1 MKRRADRASL
11 RGGVMFDID
20 GVLVDVRSSYIDC
33 IRKTVNLYLQKI
45 MLVPAYAGAL
55 LSRDDVNAFKL
66 LGGLNNDWDTV
77 YAILLYLQAQVEKGP
92 RKWEILSLKKLRG
105 LLHLKKLANSVPK
118 PCGLAPFKKLIK
130 DQGLI
135 SYALAK
141 DMFQENYLGEKLFAK
156 DEKRPPLFS
165 RAKGLIH
172 LEKLFFKKPLLRKL
186 RAMHFDLGIVTGR
199 TRFEAEYVL
208 KRFGIRKFFKA
219 LITHDDVAAAEKKSG
234 RILRKPHPFP
244 VLACARKIG
253 PGGRPGP
260 IRPGQ
265 LGQAAIRGLVRQAR
279 TDGSGRHPRRDHIG
293 QRSFVYVGDL
303 PDDIRAANGSK
314 AKIKIV
320 SCGVLYG
327 QDNAR
332 EAEREFKKAH
342 ADLMIKR
349 PTDLLSAVRSER

>member
-1 MKRRADRASL
+1 MKRRATPAPL

-33 IRKTVNLYLQKI
+33 IRQTVDLYLQKI
-45 MLVPAYAGAL
+45 LLVPPYAGTL
-55 LSRDDVNAFKL
+55 LSRDDVNDFKL

-92 RKWEILSLKKLRG
+92 RKLEILSLKKLRG

-118 PCGLAPFKKLIK
+118 PCGPAPFKKLVKNPDI
-130 DQGLI
+130 I

-165 RAKGLIH
+165 RVKGLIH
-172 LEKLFFKKPLLRKL
+172 LEKLFFKKSLLREL
-186 RAMHFDLGIVTGR
+186 RAMGFDLGIVTGR

-208 KRFGIRKFFKA
+208 KRFGIRKFFKTI
-219 LITHDDVAAAEKKSG
+219 ITHDDVAAAEKKRG
-234 RILRKPHPFP
+234 EILRKPHPFP
-244 VLACARKIG
+244 VLACARK
-253 PGGRPGP
+253 
-260 IRPGQ
+260 
-265 LGQAAIRGLVRQAR
+265 
-279 TDGSGRHPRRDHIG
+279 IG

-314 AKIKIV
+314 IKIKIV

-327 QDNAR
+327 QDDAR
-332 EAEREFKKAH
+332 EAEREFKKTH

-349 PTDLLSAVRSER
+349 PADLLSAVRRER

>member
-1 MKRRADRASL
+1 MKRRANRASL

-33 IRKTVNLYLQKI
+33 IRKTVDLYLQKI
-45 MLVPAYAGAL
+45 LLVQPYAGTL

-105 LLHLKKLANSVPK
+105 LLRLKKLANSVPK
-118 PCGLAPFKKLIK
+118 PCGLNPLKKLIK
-130 DQGLI
+130 NPGLI

-141 DMFQENYLGEKLFAK
+141 DMFQENYLGEILFTK
-156 DEKRPPLFS
+156 NEKRPPLFS

-172 LEKLFFKKPLLRKL
+172 LEKLFFKKSLLRDL
-186 RAMHFDLGIVTGR
+186 RAMGFDLGIVTGR

-208 KRFGIRKFFKA
+208 KRFEIRKFFKA
-219 LITHDDVAAAEKKSG
+219 IITHDDVASAEKKWG
-234 RILRKPHPFP
+234 KILRKPHPFP
-244 VLACARKIG
+244 VLACAQKIG
-253 PGGRPGP
+253 K
-260 IRPGQ
+260 
-265 LGQAAIRGLVRQAR
+265 
-279 TDGSGRHPRRDHIG
+279 
-293 QRSFVYVGDL
+293 RSFVYVGDL

-314 AKIKIV
+314 GKIKIV

-327 QDNAR
+327 QDDVR
-332 EAEREFKKAH
+332 SAEKEFKKAH

-349 PTDLLSAVRSER
+349 PADLLSAVRREG

>member
-33 IRKTVNLYLQKI
+33 IRKTVDLYLQKI
-45 MLVPAYAGAL
+45 LLVPPYAGTL

-77 YAILLYLQAQVEKGP
+77 YAILLYLQAQVENGP

-156 DEKRPPLFS
+156 NEKRPPLFS

-172 LEKLFFKKPLLRKL
+172 LEKLFFAKPLLREL
-186 RAMHFDLGIVTGR
+186 RAMGFDLGIVTGR

-208 KRFGIRKFFKA
+208 KRFGIRKFFKVV
-219 LITHDDVAAAEKKSG
+219 ITHNDVAAAEKKQKK
-234 RILRKPHPFP
+234 ILRKPHPFP
-244 VLACARKIG
+244 VLACAQKIG
-253 PGGRPGP
+253 K
-260 IRPGQ
+260 
-265 LGQAAIRGLVRQAR
+265 
-279 TDGSGRHPRRDHIG
+279 
-293 QRSFVYVGDL
+293 RSFTYVGDL

-327 QDNAR
+327 QDHAR

-349 PTDLLSAVRSER
+349 PADLLSAVRSER